1 MSQWHRGHLK
11 KNSMLYLLCLDSTVY
26 SFLLFAW
33 NSVCDAFWP
42 RLVLQAD
49 HFGVCLGH
57 KLGSLSVNPS
67 QESSRKS
74 MRSMWAMEK
83 NLVVQ
88 GKIRDYTIYLV
99 MSWII
104 HQTGIRIPIFNHQYF
119 MASIASHPAPLN
131 QRLAFTQVLPWAV
144 FSKEEAARNGI
155 WKFTKKNHHV
165 SDETPPRCFRLKSS
179 NNFAMVGCQTAKVPR
194 EAVDAEVVES
204 FQNEKLDYAR
214 DTQQVDQK
222 LIAGRK
228 NFPMKFGRKGN
239 T

>member
-1 MSQWHRGHLK
+1 MSQWHRDHLK
-11 KNSMLYLLCLDSTVY
+11 KTPCCTCCALISTVY

-57 KLGSLSVNPS
+57 KLRSLSVNPS

-74 MRSMWAMEK
+74 RRSMWAMEK

-119 MASIASHPAPLN
+119 MASISPRSTESKVGFHPSFTLGSLL
-131 QRLAFTQVLPWAV
+131 QRRGG
-144 FSKEEAARNGI
+144 SKWDMKI
-155 WKFTKKNHHV
+155 HQKNHHV
-165 SDETPPRCFRLKSS
+165 S
-179 NNFAMVGCQTAKVPR
+179 NKV
-194 EAVDAEVVES
+194 
-204 FQNEKLDYAR
+204 F
-214 DTQQVDQK
+214 QK
-222 LIAGRK
+222 L
-228 NFPMKFGRKGN
+228 PW
-239 T
+239 